1 MNNDLFYSYNGRHN
15 GSCLNV
21 LHFLFPAFY
30 VCAYVCGRSGDDLRF
45 YLRFHSI
52 SFTSGRLVGDNEGCV
67 QWPPFTI
74 EKLSASPAGLE
85 PGTARSVDQRLT
97 Y

>member
-1 MNNDLFYSYNGRHN
+1 MIYFIPIMAGTMEVVYMCYIFY
-15 GSCLNV
+15 
-21 LHFLFPAFY
+21 FLLSMC
-30 VCAYVCGRSGDDLRF
+30 VRTCVGEVGDDLRF
-45 YLRFHSI
+45 YLRFNSI
-52 SFTSGRLVGDNEGCV
+52 SCTSGRLVGDNEGCV
-67 QWPPFTI
+67 QCPPPFTT